1 MSNIKC
7 GIRVVAS
14 DLLEF
19 LFFLLVLK
27 ESVLEFFERR
37 VVLVVSCRP
46 REKLTGKGLASGLH
60 FEC

>member
-19 LFFLLVLK
+19 LVFLLVLK

-37 VVLVVSCRP
+37 VVLVVSCGP
-46 REKLTGKGLASGLH
+46 CEKLTGKGLASGLH
-60 FEC
+60 FER